1 MVLRLLDVFH
11 LTRTPSESLQQCAAL
26 AKLCFS
32 RSKPAGDC
40 SLLVFP
46 TIVQLATSP
55 QVCVPLLLTGDEYDC
70 LIIFESC
77 NDLSNLPDNHPMSV
91 LYLLSEASAQNTL
104 RVAERA
110 LIDHKKLELVFI
122 LAAPPRVDSDLKRR
136 LSEHRSSY
144 LASLVPLSMLAPQIR
159 HCPLLG
165 LDERDL
171 FARGGDGVHMH
182 GVHARQIYTSAILAA
197 VRKAFTFS

>member
-1 MVLRLLDVFH
+1 MCD
-11 LTRTPSESLQQCAAL
+11 AL

-32 RSKPAGDC
+32 RSKPAGDY
-40 SLLVFP
+40 SSF
-46 TIVQLATSP
+46 
-55 QVCVPLLLTGDEYDC
+55 
-70 LIIFESC
+70 
-77 NDLSNLPDNHPMSV
+77 LSNLPDNLPISV

-104 RVAERA
+104 CVAERA

-122 LAAPPRVDSDLKRR
+122 LAAPLRFDSHLKQR

-144 LASLVPLSMLAPQIR
+144 LASLVPLPMLAPQIR

-171 FARGGDGVHMH
+171 FARGGDGVH
-182 GVHARQIYTSAILAA
+182 ARQIYTSAILAA
-197 VRKAFTFS
+197 VRQAFSLSQLNLTSE

>member
-40 SLLVFP
+40 SSLVFT
-46 TIVQLATSP
+46 TIVQPATSP
-55 QVCVPLLLTGDEYDC
+55 QVRVPLLLTGDEYDC
-70 LIIFESC
+70 LESF
-77 NDLSNLPDNHPMSV
+77 NDLSNLPDNLPISV
-91 LYLLSEASAQNTL
+91 LYLLSEASAQNML

-122 LAAPPRVDSDLKRR
+122 LAAPPRVDSHLKRR
-136 LSEHRSSY
+136 LSEHRSLS
-144 LASLVPLSMLAPQIR
+144 LAYAL
-159 HCPLLG
+159 CPLYLT
-165 LDERDL
+165 
-171 FARGGDGVHMH
+171 V
-182 GVHARQIYTSAILAA
+182 
-197 VRKAFTFS
+197 

>member
-1 MVLRLLDVFH
+1 M
-11 LTRTPSESLQQCAAL
+11 
-26 AKLCFS
+26 
-32 RSKPAGDC
+32 
-40 SLLVFP
+40 LVFT

-55 QVCVPLLLTGDEYDC
+55 QVRVPLLLTGDEYDC

-77 NDLSNLPDNHPMSV
+77 NDLSNLPDNLPISV

-110 LIDHKKLELVFI
+110 LIDHKKLVFI
-122 LAAPPRVDSDLKRR
+122 LAAPPRIDYHLKRR

-197 VRKAFTFS
+197 VRKAFTLS

>member
-1 MVLRLLDVFH
+1 M
-11 LTRTPSESLQQCAAL
+11 CAAL

-32 RSKPAGDC
+32 RSKPAGDY
-40 SLLVFP
+40 SSF
-46 TIVQLATSP
+46 
-55 QVCVPLLLTGDEYDC
+55 
-70 LIIFESC
+70 
-77 NDLSNLPDNHPMSV
+77 LSNLPDNLPISV

-104 RVAERA
+104 RVAKRA

-122 LAAPPRVDSDLKRR
+122 LAAPPRINSHLKRR

-159 HCPLLG
+159 HCPLLS

-171 FARGGDGVHMH
+171 FTRGGDGVHMH

-197 VRKAFTFS
+197 VRIAFTFS

>member
-1 MVLRLLDVFH
+1 M
-11 LTRTPSESLQQCAAL
+11 
-26 AKLCFS
+26 
-32 RSKPAGDC
+32 
-40 SLLVFP
+40 LVFT
-46 TIVQLATSP
+46 TIVRLATSP
-55 QVCVPLLLTGDEYDC
+55 QVRVPLLLAGDDYDC

-77 NDLSNLPDNHPMSV
+77 NDLSNLPDSLPISV

-122 LAAPPRVDSDLKRR
+122 LAAPPRIDSHLKRR